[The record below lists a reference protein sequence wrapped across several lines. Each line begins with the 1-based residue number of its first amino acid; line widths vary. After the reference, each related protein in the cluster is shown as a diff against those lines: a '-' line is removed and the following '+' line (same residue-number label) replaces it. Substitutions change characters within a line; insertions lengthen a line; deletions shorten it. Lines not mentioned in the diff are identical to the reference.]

1 MSQRVFRELW
11 GGFRLSV
18 SAALV
23 AGVTMGV
30 VSACSGDDDPGD
42 PADAPLP
49 TGAVSVEVTYPDATA
64 ASVTAVLRAWVL
76 AEREGAS
83 ASDERGKF
91 NCASLIGGSLDPYD
105 LTLSRLADEASVE
118 DVTRVTAQH
127 VPPGDYLVYAEAGS
141 FGGEAEFAGCA
152 AASVLTAEV
161 SASLTLTR
169 AKIFDCSDADTED
182 GSPCDDGRLC
192 TVGEVC
198 DNGTCGDGVARD
210 CGFAADGCNA
220 GTCDETNGCVITP
233 LADGTP
239 CDDDLFCTGTDTCS
253 EGECVGAP
261 RNCATDAPA
270 CQVPVRCDEEL
281 DLCVTTDA
289 PFGTTCDDGFFCT
302 EFDTCDSFGTCQGTT
317 RDCTTGVPQ
326 CQVAAGCDETAD
338 TCLTANALSGTF
350 CDDTLFCTVSDQCDG
365 LGACTG
371 TARDCSAGALECEVG
386 TCDEVFDSCQ
396 ISDAP
401 LGTTCEDGLFCTE
414 SDTCDAF
421 GTCVGGA
428 EPDCSG
434 VADQCTVGVCSESV
448 SSFTCEPVSADP
460 GLTCDDG
467 DAGTINDQC
476 DGFGTC
482 EGVLPP

>member
-1 MSQRVFRELW
+1 MKQRVFRELV
-11 GGFRLSV
+11 GGVRLSM

-23 AGVTMGV
+23 AGLTMGV
-30 VSACSGDDDPGD
+30 VSACSGDDDPPRD

-83 ASDERGKF
+83 VSEERGKF

-105 LTLSRLADEASVE
+105 LTLVRLADVASVE
-118 DVTRVTAQH
+118 DVTKVTAEH
-127 VPPGDYLVYAEAGS
+127 VPPGDYLVYAEASG

-152 AASVLTAEV
+152 ATSVLAAEV
-161 SASLTLTR
+161 SAAMALSR
-169 AKIFDCSDADTED
+169 AKIFDCSDPDTED
-182 GSPCDDGRLC
+182 DSPCDDGRLC

-198 DNGTCGDGVARD
+198 DNSTCGDGVARD

-220 GTCDETNGCVITP
+220 GSCDETNGCVIQP

-239 CDDDLFCTGTDTCS
+239 CDDDQFCTGTDTCS

-261 RNCATDAPA
+261 RNCATDVAA

-289 PFGTTCDDGFFCT
+289 PFGTTCDDGLFCT
-302 EFDTCDSFGTCQGTT
+302 EVDTCDSFGTCQGTT
-317 RDCTTGVPQ
+317 RDCETGVPQ
-326 CQVAAGCDETAD
+326 CQVSAGCDESTD
-338 TCLTANALSGTF
+338 TCLTANALLGSF

-371 TARDCSAGALECEVG
+371 TPRICTGLAGECEVDV
-386 TCDEVFDSCQ
+386 CDDVFDVCDVA
-396 ISDAP
+396 DAL

-414 SDTCDAF
+414 LDECDGF
-421 GTCVGGA
+421 GFCVGGS

-434 VADQCTVGVCSESV
+434 LDDQCNVGVCDEN
-448 SSFTCEPVSADP
+448 SSSCQPDPVGS
-460 GLTCDDG
+460 GLVCDD
-467 DAGTINDQC
+467 DNAGTTDDEC
-476 DGFGTC
+476 DGAGACVGT
-482 EGVLPP
+482 PI